1 MTGLLSAALA
11 AMMALSPAGES
22 IAPREKIGARMTL
35 IEVMLDGDMSR
46 STGTQY
52 HGQCRRF
59 QSDSF
64 LDAAQGF
71 ALKDSPE
78 LVLSLPIDHMPAE
91 DSGRPV
97 GLVWAP
103 PENGMVC
110 AYEAVAVFD
119 YDPSLSVKRNREA
132 AREFLSNVRAG
143 DVLQMIGVF
152 SGGARGTHTL
162 MFSQPYDPRD
172 DALYWIDSNFS
183 NTRVDGVRYGYVRAR
198 QSWPIN
204 DLVSWFA
211 ADERTGATLYRL
223 REDIVEE

>member
-11 AMMALSPAGES
+11 AMMAFSPASDS
-22 IAPREKIGARMTL
+22 IAPREKLIARMTL
-35 IEVMLDGDMSR
+35 VEVMQDGEMNR
-46 STGTQY
+46 STGNQY

-59 QSDSF
+59 QADSF
-64 LDAAQGF
+64 SEAAQGF
-71 ALKDSPE
+71 ALRSSPE

-97 GLVWAP
+97 GIVWSLP
-103 PENGMVC
+103 QDGMVC

-119 YDPSLSVKRNREA
+119 YDPSISAKRNRQA
-132 AREFLSNVRAG
+132 ARDFLTNVRAG

-152 SGGARGTHTL
+152 SSGARGTHTL

-172 DALYWIDSNFS
+172 DSLYWIDSNFS
-183 NTRVDGVRYGYVRAR
+183 NTLVDGVRYGYVRAR